1 MLLKLENVKKEYKIS
16 KSNKQ
21 IILND
26 INLEL
31 SSGEFVCIYGE
42 SGSGKSTLMN
52 IIGGLDNN
60 YDGKVKIDDVSIKKL
75 DLDNY
80 RRDKIGF
87 VFQNFNLIPYLT
99 VFENVM
105 LMLDMVKLKEKEK
118 IKRTKEA
125 LRKVGLI
132 KHSHKKPNELSGGM
146 KQRVALARAII
157 NEPDIILADEPTGAL
172 DKKNA
177 NKVLNILKNLSL
189 EGKLVIVVTHS
200 NNVKKFANK
209 IITLD
214 GGKIIKFDN
223 ISDNKI
229 DKKSSESL
237 KRGLNSSICIKLG
250 INNIFKNL
258 KRNILIIIASSIGV
272 IGILISLYV
281 GSGVKKYINDEI
293 KNNIDPLSFNIT
305 EKGKNELYDIKYYS
319 ESEISKIKKI
329 KHVKNIVKNVSY
341 SSAYIIYKNKKYDL
355 VSLSSYTNMN
365 EKNIKKGNILKDDDI
380 VFSEY
385 LENNIDG
392 NVIDNY
398 VSLYLL
404 DTSNLEPKMISDDLK
419 VSGIYKNGKID
430 LLNNSNY
437 AYVKYETLEKIYNDY
452 DMKLK
457 PTELKIEI
465 DNKNNIEYVKKE
477 IKKLGYELSNMQD
490 YTNTIFNYLDIATF
504 IISSFSFISL
514 IVSIIMIITIFN
526 INVLERTKEIGIFR
540 AIGFRKKDIKRIFKA
555 EAMLIGVL
563 TGITSSYFSIII
575 SKLIKKVTISKF
587 NVNLVNVEFKYII
600 CGLIISI
607 IVCFIGSIYPSN
619 KASKLNIVDAL
630 RYE

>member
-1 MLLKLENVKKEYKIS
+1 
-16 KSNKQ
+16 
-21 IILND
+21 
-26 INLEL
+26 
-31 SSGEFVCIYGE
+31 
-42 SGSGKSTLMN
+42 
-52 IIGGLDNN
+52 
-60 YDGKVKIDDVSIKKL
+60 
-75 DLDNY
+75 
-80 RRDKIGF
+80 
-87 VFQNFNLIPYLT
+87 
-99 VFENVM
+99 
-105 LMLDMVKLKEKEK
+105 MVKLKEKEK

-223 ISDNKI
+223 ISDNKL
-229 DKKSSESL
+229 DKKSSEFL

-281 GSGVKKYINDEI
+281 GSGIKKYINDEI

-365 EKNIKKGNILKDDDI
+365 EKNIKKGNILKDNDI

-404 DTSNLEPKMISDDLK
+404 DTSNLELK
-419 VSGIYKNGKID
+419 
-430 LLNNSNY
+430 
-437 AYVKYETLEKIYNDY
+437 
-452 DMKLK
+452 
-457 PTELKIEI
+457 
-465 DNKNNIEYVKKE
+465 
-477 IKKLGYELSNMQD
+477 
-490 YTNTIFNYLDIATF
+490 
-504 IISSFSFISL
+504 
-514 IVSIIMIITIFN
+514 
-526 INVLERTKEIGIFR
+526 
-540 AIGFRKKDIKRIFKA
+540 
-555 EAMLIGVL
+555 
-563 TGITSSYFSIII
+563 
-575 SKLIKKVTISKF
+575 
-587 NVNLVNVEFKYII
+587 
-600 CGLIISI
+600 
-607 IVCFIGSIYPSN
+607 
-619 KASKLNIVDAL
+619 
-630 RYE
+630 

>member
-1 MLLKLENVKKEYKIS
+1 MLLKLENIKKEYKIS

-60 YDGKVKIDDVSIKKL
+60 YDGKVKINDVSIKEL

-118 IKRTKEA
+118 IKKTKEA

-223 ISDNKI
+223 ISDNKL
-229 DKKSSESL
+229 DKKSSEFL

-319 ESEISKIKKI
+319 ESEISKIKEI

-365 EKNIKKGNILKDDDI
+365 EKNIKKGNILKDNDI

-404 DTSNLEPKMISDDLK
+404 DTSNLEPKMISDDLN

-540 AIGFRKKDIKRIFKA
+540 AIGFRKKDIKRIFKT

>member
-1 MLLKLENVKKEYKIS
+1 MLLKLENIKKEYKIS

-60 YDGKVKIDDVSIKKL
+60 YDGKVKIDDVSIKEL

-118 IKRTKEA
+118 IKKTKEA

-177 NKVLNILKNLSL
+177 NKVLNMLKNLSL

-214 GGKIIKFDN
+214 SGKIIKF
-223 ISDNKI
+223 
-229 DKKSSESL
+229 
-237 KRGLNSSICIKLG
+237 
-250 INNIFKNL
+250 
-258 KRNILIIIASSIGV
+258 
-272 IGILISLYV
+272 
-281 GSGVKKYINDEI
+281 
-293 KNNIDPLSFNIT
+293 
-305 EKGKNELYDIKYYS
+305 
-319 ESEISKIKKI
+319 
-329 KHVKNIVKNVSY
+329 
-341 SSAYIIYKNKKYDL
+341 
-355 VSLSSYTNMN
+355 
-365 EKNIKKGNILKDDDI
+365 
-380 VFSEY
+380 
-385 LENNIDG
+385 
-392 NVIDNY
+392 NY
-398 VSLYLL
+398 
-404 DTSNLEPKMISDDLK
+404 
-419 VSGIYKNGKID
+419 
-430 LLNNSNY
+430 
-437 AYVKYETLEKIYNDY
+437 
-452 DMKLK
+452 
-457 PTELKIEI
+457 
-465 DNKNNIEYVKKE
+465 
-477 IKKLGYELSNMQD
+477 
-490 YTNTIFNYLDIATF
+490 
-504 IISSFSFISL
+504 
-514 IVSIIMIITIFN
+514 
-526 INVLERTKEIGIFR
+526 
-540 AIGFRKKDIKRIFKA
+540 
-555 EAMLIGVL
+555 
-563 TGITSSYFSIII
+563 
-575 SKLIKKVTISKF
+575 
-587 NVNLVNVEFKYII
+587 
-600 CGLIISI
+600 
-607 IVCFIGSIYPSN
+607 
-619 KASKLNIVDAL
+619 
-630 RYE
+630 

>member
-1 MLLKLENVKKEYKIS
+1 MLLKLENIKKEYKIS

-60 YDGKVKIDDVSIKKL
+60 YDGKVKIDDVSIKEL

-118 IKRTKEA
+118 IKKTKEA

-214 GGKIIKFDN
+214 SGKIIKFNN
-223 ISDNKI
+223 ICDNKI
-229 DKKSSESL
+229 DKKSSKTL
-237 KRGLNSSICIKLG
+237 KRSLNSSICIKLG
-250 INNIFKNL
+250 INNIFKNI

-305 EKGKNELYDIKYYS
+305 EKGKNELYDIKY
-319 ESEISKIKKI
+319 
-329 KHVKNIVKNVSY
+329 
-341 SSAYIIYKNKKYDL
+341 
-355 VSLSSYTNMN
+355 
-365 EKNIKKGNILKDDDI
+365 
-380 VFSEY
+380 
-385 LENNIDG
+385 
-392 NVIDNY
+392 
-398 VSLYLL
+398 
-404 DTSNLEPKMISDDLK
+404 
-419 VSGIYKNGKID
+419 
-430 LLNNSNY
+430 
-437 AYVKYETLEKIYNDY
+437 
-452 DMKLK
+452 
-457 PTELKIEI
+457 
-465 DNKNNIEYVKKE
+465 
-477 IKKLGYELSNMQD
+477 
-490 YTNTIFNYLDIATF
+490 
-504 IISSFSFISL
+504 
-514 IVSIIMIITIFN
+514 
-526 INVLERTKEIGIFR
+526 
-540 AIGFRKKDIKRIFKA
+540 
-555 EAMLIGVL
+555 
-563 TGITSSYFSIII
+563 
-575 SKLIKKVTISKF
+575 
-587 NVNLVNVEFKYII
+587 
-600 CGLIISI
+600 
-607 IVCFIGSIYPSN
+607 
-619 KASKLNIVDAL
+619 
-630 RYE
+630 

>member
-1 MLLKLENVKKEYKIS
+1 MLLKLENIKKEYKIS

-60 YDGKVKIDDVSIKKL
+60 YDGKVKIDDVSIKEL

-118 IKRTKEA
+118 IKKTKEA

-177 NKVLNILKNLSL
+177 NKVLNMLKNLSL

-214 GGKIIKFDN
+214 SGKIIKFN
-223 ISDNKI
+223 NKSDNKI
-229 DKKSSESL
+229 DKKSSKTL
-237 KRGLNSSICIKLG
+237 KRSLNSSICIKLG

-329 KHVKNIVKNVSY
+329 KHIKNIVKNVSY

-365 EKNIKKGNILKDDDI
+365 EKNIKKGNILKDNDI

-490 YTNTIFNYLDIATF
+490 YTNTIFDYLDIATF

-540 AIGFRKKDIKRIFKA
+540 AIGFRKKDIKRIFKT
-555 EAMLIGVL
+555 EAILIGFL
-563 TGITSSYFSIII
+563 TGISSSYFSIII

-587 NVNLVNVEFKYII
+587 NVDLVNVEFKYII
-600 CGLIISI
+600 YGLIISI
-607 IVCFIGSIYPSN
+607 IVCFAGSMYPSN

>member
-1 MLLKLENVKKEYKIS
+1 MLLKLENIKKEYKIS

-60 YDGKVKIDDVSIKKL
+60 YDGKVKIDDVSIKEL

-87 VFQNFNLIPYLT
+87 VFQNFNLISYLT

-223 ISDNKI
+223 ISDNKL
-229 DKKSSESL
+229 DKKSSEFL

-365 EKNIKKGNILKDDDI
+365 EKNIKKGNI
-380 VFSEY
+380 
-385 LENNIDG
+385 
-392 NVIDNY
+392 
-398 VSLYLL
+398 
-404 DTSNLEPKMISDDLK
+404 
-419 VSGIYKNGKID
+419 
-430 LLNNSNY
+430 
-437 AYVKYETLEKIYNDY
+437 
-452 DMKLK
+452 
-457 PTELKIEI
+457 
-465 DNKNNIEYVKKE
+465 KK
-477 IKKLGYELSNMQD
+477 G
-490 YTNTIFNYLDIATF
+490 
-504 IISSFSFISL
+504 
-514 IVSIIMIITIFN
+514 
-526 INVLERTKEIGIFR
+526 
-540 AIGFRKKDIKRIFKA
+540 
-555 EAMLIGVL
+555 
-563 TGITSSYFSIII
+563 
-575 SKLIKKVTISKF
+575 
-587 NVNLVNVEFKYII
+587 
-600 CGLIISI
+600 
-607 IVCFIGSIYPSN
+607 
-619 KASKLNIVDAL
+619 
-630 RYE
+630 

>member
-1 MLLKLENVKKEYKIS
+1 MLLKLENIKKEYKIS

-60 YDGKVKIDDVSIKKL
+60 YDGKVKIDDVSIKEL

-87 VFQNFNLIPYLT
+87 VFQNFNLISYLT

-118 IKRTKEA
+118 IKKTKEA

-355 VSLSSYTNMN
+355 VSLSSYINMN
-365 EKNIKKGNILKDDDI
+365 EKNIKKGNILKDNDI

-540 AIGFRKKDIKRIFKA
+540 AIGFRKKDIKRIFKT
-555 EAMLIGVL
+555 EAILIGFL
-563 TGITSSYFSIII
+563 TGISSSYFSIII

>member
-1 MLLKLENVKKEYKIS
+1 MLLKLENIKKEYKIS

-60 YDGKVKIDDVSIKKL
+60 YDGKVKIDDVSIKEL

-118 IKRTKEA
+118 IKKTKEA

-214 GGKIIKFDN
+214 SGKIIKFNN

-229 DKKSSESL
+229 DKKSSKTL
-237 KRGLNSSICIKLG
+237 KRSLNSSICIKLG

-329 KHVKNIVKNVSY
+329 KHIKNIVKNVSY

-365 EKNIKKGNILKDDDI
+365 EKNIKKGNILKDNDI

-490 YTNTIFNYLDIATF
+490 YTNTIFDYLDIATF

-540 AIGFRKKDIKRIFKA
+540 AIGFRKKDIKRIFKT
-555 EAMLIGVL
+555 EAILIGFL
-563 TGITSSYFSIII
+563 TGISSSYFSIII

-587 NVNLVNVEFKYII
+587 NVDLLNVEFKYII
-600 CGLIISI
+600 YGLIISI
-607 IVCFIGSIYPSN
+607 IVCFAGSMYPSN

>member
-1 MLLKLENVKKEYKIS
+1 MLLKLENIKKEYKIS

-60 YDGKVKIDDVSIKKL
+60 YDGKVKIDDVSIKEL

-118 IKRTKEA
+118 IKKTKEA

-223 ISDNKI
+223 ISDNKL

-237 KRGLNSSICIKLG
+237 RRDLNSSICIKLG

-365 EKNIKKGNILKDDDI
+365 EKNIKKGNILKDNDI

-540 AIGFRKKDIKRIFKA
+540 AIGFRKKDIKRIFKT

>member
-1 MLLKLENVKKEYKIS
+1 MLLKLENIKKEYKIS
-16 KSNKQ
+16 KFNKQ

-60 YDGKVKIDDVSIKKL
+60 YDGKVKIDDVSIKGL

-118 IKRTKEA
+118 IKKTKEA

-214 GGKIIKFDN
+214 SGKIIKFNN

-229 DKKSSESL
+229 DKKSSKTL
-237 KRGLNSSICIKLG
+237 KRSLNSSICIKLG

-305 EKGKNELYDIKYYS
+305 EKGKNEL
-319 ESEISKIKKI
+319 
-329 KHVKNIVKNVSY
+329 
-341 SSAYIIYKNKKYDL
+341 
-355 VSLSSYTNMN
+355 
-365 EKNIKKGNILKDDDI
+365 
-380 VFSEY
+380 
-385 LENNIDG
+385 
-392 NVIDNY
+392 
-398 VSLYLL
+398 
-404 DTSNLEPKMISDDLK
+404 
-419 VSGIYKNGKID
+419 
-430 LLNNSNY
+430 
-437 AYVKYETLEKIYNDY
+437 
-452 DMKLK
+452 
-457 PTELKIEI
+457 
-465 DNKNNIEYVKKE
+465 
-477 IKKLGYELSNMQD
+477 
-490 YTNTIFNYLDIATF
+490 
-504 IISSFSFISL
+504 
-514 IVSIIMIITIFN
+514 
-526 INVLERTKEIGIFR
+526 
-540 AIGFRKKDIKRIFKA
+540 
-555 EAMLIGVL
+555 
-563 TGITSSYFSIII
+563 
-575 SKLIKKVTISKF
+575 
-587 NVNLVNVEFKYII
+587 
-600 CGLIISI
+600 
-607 IVCFIGSIYPSN
+607 
-619 KASKLNIVDAL
+619 
-630 RYE
+630 